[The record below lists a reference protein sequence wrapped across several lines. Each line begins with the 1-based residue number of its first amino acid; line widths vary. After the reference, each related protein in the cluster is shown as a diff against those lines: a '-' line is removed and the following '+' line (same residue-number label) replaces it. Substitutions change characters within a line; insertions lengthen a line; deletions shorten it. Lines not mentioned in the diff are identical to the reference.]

1 VESVSTVLLDRLIR
15 FLFPLVILPFLMMFL
30 YLFVLPF
37 PFVLL
42 VVIVF
47 QVFVHCALLVSLV
60 IPMVCLP
67 RIVLVSVFMVTCVH
81 VVPCHLI
88 LMIVATTLFI
98 VLLDLTFPLLF
109 LLDIT
114 LVLYMWIPRI
124 VSSNGFVLLVISVVM
139 VNLVCVMVVISVTLL
154 ACRLPPVLACAVQ
167 DTSALLVLFPILN
180 MNVVVLIGI
189 VLLAVIL
196 RLMFQMVSSRVLRM
210 LMRPFVPL
218 LNLALLVFTAL
229 VVNLVLVLLDPLA
242 ILLS

>member
-1 VESVSTVLLDRLIR
+1 MESVSTVLLDRLIR
-15 FLFPLVILPFLMMFL
+15 FLFPMVISLFLLMFL
-30 YLFVLPF
+30 YSFVLLF

-67 RIVLVSVFMVTCVH
+67 RIVLVFVFMVTCVH
-81 VVPCHLI
+81 VVPCHLV
-88 LMIVATTLFI
+88 LMIVATPPFI

-109 LLDIT
+109 PLDIT
-114 LVLYMWIPRI
+114 LVLSMWIPGI
-124 VSSNGFVLLVISVVM
+124 VSSSGFVLLVISVLM
-139 VNLVCVMVVISVTLL
+139 VNLVYVMVVISVTLL
-154 ACRLPPVLACAVQ
+154 ACRLLPVLALAVQ
-167 DTSALLVLFPILN
+167 DISALLVLFPILN

-189 VLLAVIL
+189 VLLVVIL

>member
-1 VESVSTVLLDRLIR
+1 
-15 FLFPLVILPFLMMFL
+15 
-30 YLFVLPF
+30 
-37 PFVLL
+37 
-42 VVIVF
+42 
-47 QVFVHCALLVSLV
+47 
-60 IPMVCLP
+60 
-67 RIVLVSVFMVTCVH
+67 MVTCVH
-81 VVPCHLI
+81 VVRCHLVLI
-88 LMIVATTLFI
+88 IVVTPPFI
-98 VLLDLTFPLLF
+98 VLLDLTFLLLF
-109 LLDIT
+109 PLDIT
-114 LVLYMWIPRI
+114 LVLSMWIPRI
-124 VSSNGFVLLVISVVM
+124 VSSSGFVLLVITVLM

-167 DTSALLVLFPILN
+167 DTSALLVPFPILN

-189 VLLAVIL
+189 VLLVVIL